1 MSPVLLLSILLQVA
15 CCVHVVRTGRP
26 MYWIF
31 ILLVFSFLAVLVYF
45 IAEIVPDLR
54 NGPGARRVA
63 RKVRDRIDPGRE
75 KRDASRHF
83 GLSDTQANR
92 RRLAEESLRSGDYA
106 HAVELYEQALKGLY
120 ATDPDLM
127 LGLAKAQ
134 FGLGDSQKAR
144 ATLDALIAANPAFRS
159 ADGHLLYARTVEDT
173 GDAAAAI
180 HEYEAVV
187 QGYPGEE
194 ARARFGLLLKRAGEG
209 HRARAVFQEIH
220 DRSDVAPRYYRR
232 EQQDWIDVAKREL
245 AALER

>member
-31 ILLVFSFLAVLVYF
+31 ILLAFSFLAVLIYF

-54 NGPGARRVA
+54 NGPGARRVV
-63 RKVRDRIDPGRE
+63 RKMKDRVDPDRQ

-92 RRLAEESLRSGDYA
+92 RRLAEESLRSGDYTQA
-106 HAVELYEQALKGLY
+106 AELYQGALKGLY

-134 FGLGDSQKAR
+134 FGLGQAQQAR
-144 ATLDALIAANPAFRS
+144 DTLDALIAANPKYRS
-159 ADGHLLYARTVEDT
+159 SEGHLLYARAVEDS
-173 GDAAAAI
+173 GDMQAAL
-180 HEYEAVV
+180 HEYENVAN
-187 QGYPGEE
+187 GFPGEE
-194 ARARFGLLLKRAGEG
+194 ARARYGLLLLRSGDTRK
-209 HRARAVFQEIH
+209 AREVFNEILT
-220 DRSDVAPRYYRR
+220 RSDAAPKYYRR
-232 EQQDWIDVAKREL
+232 EQRDWIERAKREL
-245 AALER
+245 AQLR